1 MWQPLLRT
9 WLMGKAREQMAAAAK
24 ASVDERG
31 ADRAPGNSSIP
42 PQEPKATCH
51 VAVICA
57 LSMEA
62 GGLIDRLAGVV
73 RIEGA
78 GFVAREGGFEGRR
91 IVVVECGA
99 GSQAAARATVATI
112 LGHRPNWVI
121 SAGFAG
127 GLDEAV
133 HQGDIVMATEVVDL
147 GGHVFTID
155 IKPAADG
162 DQTRHMHVGR
172 VLTMDRV
179 IDTAEEKRA
188 LGMEHHALAVDM
200 ESFGVATICQ
210 REKTRFLSV
219 RVITDAVDHTLPPDI
234 DRLVKRTSTAG
245 RLGAAAGAI
254 LRRPAS
260 IKDMWQLKEDAI
272 VASERL
278 ASFLVGVIRQL
289 P

>member
-1 MWQPLLRT
+1 MWQPLLRS

-24 ASVDERG
+24 ASVDETRP
-31 ADRAPGNSSIP
+31 DRSPGDASAP

-57 LSMEA
+57 LSIEA

-91 IVVVECGA
+91 IVVVESGA
-99 GSQAAARATVATI
+99 GSPSAARATVATI
-112 LGHRPNWVI
+112 LGHRPRWVI

-127 GLDEAV
+127 GLEEAV
-133 HQGDIVMATEVVDL
+133 QQGDLVMASEVVDPE
-147 GGHVFTID
+147 GHVFTID
-155 IKPAADG
+155 IKPASEDA
-162 DQTRHMHVGR
+162 RSSHMHVGR

-179 IDTAEEKRA
+179 IDTAQEKRA
-188 LGMEHHALAVDM
+188 LGTEHRALAVDM

-210 REKTRFLSV
+210 REKTRFLAV

-278 ASFLVGVIRQL
+278 ANFLTGVIRQL